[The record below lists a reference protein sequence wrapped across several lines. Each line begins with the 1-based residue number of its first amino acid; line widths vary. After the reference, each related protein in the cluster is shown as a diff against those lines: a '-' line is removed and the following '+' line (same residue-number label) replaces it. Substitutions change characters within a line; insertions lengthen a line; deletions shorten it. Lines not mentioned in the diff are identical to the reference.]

1 MTNFLP
7 MTREDMAERG
17 WEQLD
22 FLFISGDAYVDH
34 PSFGPAIISRLLE
47 KYGYKVGIIAQPD
60 WRTTNDFKRLGK
72 PRLGILVSAGN
83 LDSMLNKYTAAKK
96 YRSTDN
102 YSPGGQAGLR
112 PERATIVYCNRLREI
127 WKKTP
132 LIIGGIEASLRR
144 FAHYDYWS
152 DSIRRSVLIDSRA
165 DLLIYGMGEKQI
177 KDLAAQLAA
186 GIGIENIRDI
196 PGTCYRTETLEHLW
210 DYAEI
215 PGYQEVVN
223 SKADFAQAFKIQY
236 LEQDPIRG
244 KNIVQGYGE
253 QYVVQNPPAMPLSTQ
268 EMDEIYDL
276 PYQRTYHPSYTA
288 AGGIPAI
295 QEVKFSI
302 VSHRGCYGSCSFCAL
317 YAHQGRII
325 QSRSKESIL
334 REAGEIV
341 RMPDFKG
348 YIHDVGGPTAN
359 FRQPACEQQA
369 DRGACRGKQCLFPN
383 ACKSLN
389 TDHTEYLE
397 LLRAIRKIPGIKK
410 VFVRSGLRYDYLLA
424 ANDMQFLREL
434 CEHHVSGQLKV
445 APEHIS
451 AKVTQ
456 LMGKAGKDTYLK
468 FKKAYEKVNKE
479 LGKEQYLVP
488 YFMSSHPGAGLKE
501 AVELAE
507 FLRDTGYN
515 PEQVQDF
522 IPTPGSISTCMYY
535 TGINPLTGEK
545 VYVAKK
551 PEDKRL
557 QRALLQYRNPKN
569 YELVYE
575 ALTKANRRDLI
586 GYEPKCLIRP
596 PRNKPQAAV
605 SQAGKSNKT
614 RRVAPARD
622 KRGKEKRLDR
632 KI

>member
-7 MTREDMAERG
+7 MTKDDMAKRG
-17 WEQLD
+17 WDQLD

-34 PSFGPAIISRLLE
+34 PSFGPAIICRILE

-60 WRTTNDFKRLGK
+60 WRSTNDFKRLGK
-72 PRLGILVSAGN
+72 PKLGVLISAGN
-83 LDSMLNKYTAAKK
+83 LDSMLNKFTAAKK

-102 YSPGGQAGLR
+102 YSPGGQAGHR
-112 PERATIVYCNRLREI
+112 PERATIVYCNRIREI
-127 WKKTP
+127 WKKIP

-152 DSIRRSVLIDSRA
+152 DSVRRSILIDSRA

-177 KDLAAQLAA
+177 KDLAAQLSA
-186 GIGIENIRDI
+186 GIGIDNIRDI
-196 PGTCYRTETLEHLW
+196 AGTCYRTESLEHLW
-210 DYAEI
+210 DYIDI
-215 PGYQEVVN
+215 PSYQAVVN
-223 SKADFAQAFKIQY
+223 SKTDFAEAFKTQY

-244 KNIVQGYGE
+244 KTIAQGYGD

-276 PYQRTYHPSYTA
+276 PYERTYHPSYAA
-288 AGGIPAI
+288 AGGVPAI

-334 REAGEIV
+334 QEASEIV
-341 RMPDFKG
+341 KMPDFKG

-359 FRQPACEQQA
+359 FRQPACEHQA
-369 DRGACRGKQCLFPN
+369 DRGTCRGKQCLFPN

-389 TDHTEYLE
+389 TDHSEYLE
-397 LLRAIRKIPGIKK
+397 LLRAIRQIPGIKK

-424 ANDMQFLREL
+424 ANDMEFLREL
-434 CEHHVSGQLKV
+434 CQHHVSGQLKV

-451 AKVTQ
+451 PKVTK

-468 FKKAYEKVNKE
+468 FKKAYEQVNQE

-501 AVELAE
+501 AVEIAE

-522 IPTPGSISTCMYY
+522 IPTPGSLSTCMYY

-545 VYVAKK
+545 VYVAKTLQ
-551 PEDKRL
+551 DKRM

-575 ALTKANRRDLI
+575 ALIKAGRQDLI

-596 PRNKPQAAV
+596 PRNKQHNV
-605 SQAGKSNKT
+605 ISQTERLNKT
-614 RRVAPARD
+614 RRLTPARS
-622 KRGKEKRLDR
+622 KHAKVKKQTR
-632 KI
+632 

>member
-1 MTNFLP
+1 MNNFLP
-7 MTREDMAERG
+7 MTRDDMAQRG
-17 WEQLD
+17 WAQLD

-34 PSFGPAIISRLLE
+34 PSFGPAIISRILE

-60 WRTTNDFKRLGK
+60 WRSTADFKRLGK

-112 PERATIVYCNRLREI
+112 PERATIVYCNRIKEI

-152 DSIRRSVLIDSRA
+152 DNVRRSILIDSRA
-165 DLLIYGMGEKQI
+165 DLLIYGMGERQI
-177 KDLAAQLAA
+177 KDVASQLSA
-186 GIGIENIRDI
+186 GITVENIRDI
-196 PGTCYRTETLEHLW
+196 PGTCYPAESIEHLW
-210 DYAEI
+210 DYVQI
-215 PGYQEVVN
+215 PGYQDAVN
-223 SKADFAQAFKIQY
+223 NKMDFAQAFKTQY

-244 KNIVQGYGE
+244 KTIVQSHGD
-253 QYVVQNPPAMPLSTQ
+253 QYVVQNPPAKPLSMP

-276 PYQRTYHPSYTA
+276 PYQRTYHPSYA
-288 AGGIPAI
+288 ASGGIPAI

-325 QSRSKESIL
+325 QSRSRESIL
-334 REAGEIV
+334 QEAQAIV
-341 RMPDFKG
+341 KLPDFKG

-359 FRQPACEQQA
+359 FRQPACEYQA
-369 DRGACRGKQCLFPN
+369 DRGTCRGKQCLFPK

-389 TDHTEYLE
+389 TNHTEYLE

-424 ANDMQFLREL
+424 ANDSEFLREL
-434 CEHHVSGQLKV
+434 CEHHISGQLKV

-456 LMGKAGKDTYLK
+456 LMGKADKATYLK
-468 FKKAYEKVNKE
+468 FKKAYEAMNQK

-501 AVELAE
+501 AIELAE

-522 IPTPGSISTCMYY
+522 IPTPGSLSTCMYY

-545 VYVAKK
+545 VYVAKTAH
-551 PEDKRL
+551 DKRL

-569 YELVYE
+569 YDLVLE
-575 ALTKANRRDLI
+575 ALNKAGRTDLI
-586 GYEPKCLIRP
+586 GYAPKCLIRP
-596 PRNKPQAAV
+596 PRNHPQAF
-605 SQAGKSNKT
+605 SSPEDKQGKN
-614 RRVAPARD
+614 RRLAPSRHKPARV
-622 KRGKEKRLDR
+622 KKQTR
-632 KI
+632 